1 MKQNVTRCSVEH
13 CTQHA
18 DDAWLNEPGHKLAN
32 FHCFHFIDYIE
43 DLFKKTTEIC
53 NQGGSH
59 VREDSPSPLCKDYE
73 KPDKSTAIQQHRS
86 RFSK

>member
-1 MKQNVTRCSVEH
+1 MVRKVPI
-13 CTQHA
+13 
-18 DDAWLNEPGHKLAN
+18 DLNYSEPIASIHMLAN
-32 FHCFHFIDYIE
+32 FYIVHCIDYIE
-43 DLFKKTTEIC
+43 DLFQKTTEIC

-59 VREDSPSPLCKDYE
+59 FREDSPSPLRKDYE